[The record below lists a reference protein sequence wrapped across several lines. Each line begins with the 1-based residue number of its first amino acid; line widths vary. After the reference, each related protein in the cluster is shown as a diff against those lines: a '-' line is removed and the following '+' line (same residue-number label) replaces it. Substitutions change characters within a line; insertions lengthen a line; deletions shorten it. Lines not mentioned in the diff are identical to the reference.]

1 MTAEWLPE
9 RFTAGHNAAVTGSLK
24 VTKGRLL
31 SRQNDKKDG
40 TPEQADGDRCAYCF
54 HLKHEFKLCWTP
66 ERLMFR
72 TIGSRWLL
80 VFSFWLLRR
89 NLREISFYGNPEN

>member
-9 RFTAGHNAAVTGSLK
+9 RFTAGHRAAATGSLK

>member
-1 MTAEWLPE
+1 MRFLPSCSQIRSPQENALTAEWLPE
-9 RFTAGHNAAVTGSLK
+9 RFTAGHNAAVTGSLR

-80 VFSFWLLRR
+80 VFSF
-89 NLREISFYGNPEN
+89 